1 MDPRLERG
9 VDAFNAGKFF
19 LAHEIWEALWLETVG
34 PEKVLLQGLVQI
46 AAGYA
51 KLESGVH
58 GGAVK
63 LLARGLER
71 VRQYPPTALGLRL
84 GPFVEGVEADLQRL
98 RVTAQEVGCSTTS
111 EGPVCCVSSYPV
123 RSRASSTAS
132 GAWDESRSAAWSRT
146 SAWHVCPGRE
156 LVTFIVVSGLS

>member
-1 MDPRLERG
+1 MDARLQRG
-9 VDAFNAGKFF
+9 VEAFNKGEFF

-51 KLESGVH
+51 KVESGVR

-71 VRQYPPTALGLRL
+71 VRQYSPTAFRLRL
-84 GPFVEGVEADLQRL
+84 GPFADGVEADLQRL
-98 RVTAQEVGCSTTS
+98 RATAEENASLDL
-111 EGPVCCVSSYPV
+111 V
-123 RSRASSTAS
+123 R
-132 GAWDESRSAAWSRT
+132 
-146 SAWHVCPGRE
+146 VPP
-156 LVTFIVVSGLS
+156 LVLN

>member
-1 MDPRLERG
+1 MDPRLARG
-9 VDAFNAGKFF
+9 VDAFNAGEFF

-34 PEKVLLQGLVQI
+34 PEKALLQGLVQI

-51 KLESGVH
+51 KVESGVR

-84 GPFVEGVEADLQRL
+84 GPFVERVQADLQRL
-98 RVTAQEVGCSTTS
+98 RSTAQELRRCTL
-111 EGPVCCVSSYPV
+111 
-123 RSRASSTAS
+123 R
-132 GAWDESRSAAWSRT
+132 
-146 SAWHVCPGRE
+146 
-156 LVTFIVVSGLS
+156 

>member
-1 MDPRLERG
+1 MDSRLARG
-9 VDAFNAGKFF
+9 IDAFNAGEFF

-51 KLESGVH
+51 KAESGVR

-71 VRQYPPTALGLRL
+71 VRQYPPTFLNLKL
-84 GPFVEGVEADLQRL
+84 GPFVERVEADLRRL
-98 RVTAQEVGCSTTS
+98 QATAGEI
-111 EGPVCCVSSYPV
+111 
-123 RSRASSTAS
+123 
-132 GAWDESRSAAWSRT
+132 
-146 SAWHVCPGRE
+146 GR
-156 LVTFIVVSGLS
+156 